1 MTDLDIIA
9 QLNTK
14 MQQLSPQLV
23 TEVADYVDFLL
34 QKYQISEW
42 NKREATE
49 RKIADIFPRKLE
61 NLKPFARDEIYE

>member
-34 QKYQISEW
+34 QKYQVSEW

-61 NLKPFARDEIYE
+61 NLKPFSREEIYE